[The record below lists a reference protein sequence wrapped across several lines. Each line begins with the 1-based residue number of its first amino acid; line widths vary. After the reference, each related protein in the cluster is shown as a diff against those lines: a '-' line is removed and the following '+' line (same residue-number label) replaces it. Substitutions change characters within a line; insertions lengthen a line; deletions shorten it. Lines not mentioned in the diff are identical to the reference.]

1 MKKKLIAGVIVFLLG
16 IAGISGA
23 AGEGFAFVLFCLAF
37 IFTGALLIFSHFAPG
52 KLKEFIRGLFRK
64 KSKSA
69 PDPVAPS
76 AAPIPKPTI
85 TSHGDSISFSIPAS
99 EFAKSA
105 SSPALIQG
113 DKLDDFIK
121 DFCVIDLETTGLS
134 PSEDRIIEVSALR
147 VRSGDVVDTYT
158 TLINPGRSI
167 SHKIT
172 EITGL
177 TDADLADAPAFSDV
191 CSAVRDFLGD
201 DPLVGHNIAKFDV
214 PFLAYEYDR
223 CDSGPIRNDYI
234 DTLEI
239 SKRLVKNVGNYKLPT
254 VAAALG
260 VTPDG
265 SHRALSDCYTTY
277 QCAVG
282 LSHLAVQ
289 QYYMTHHP
297 ANIDFRTLATEKT
310 SFDEASPVFGKTFV
324 CTGDFEKISLLDAAQ
339 AVLDLGGH
347 VDNNVTK
354 RTHILVTGDFPV
366 QPIKGVYKSNKRKQ
380 ADDKIAGGQAIDI
393 ITEDQLL
400 GMIGR

>member
-1 MKKKLIAGVIVFLLG
+1 MKKKLIAGIIVLILG

-23 AGEGFAFVLFCLAF
+23 AGEGVGYFLFSLA
-37 IFTGALLIFSHFAPG
+37 IIITGALLIFSHFAPG

-113 DKLDDFIK
+113 DKLDDFVK
-121 DFCVIDLETTGLS
+121 DFCVIDLETTGLKS
-134 PSEDRIIEVSALR
+134 SVDRIIEVSALR
-147 VRSGDVVDTYT
+147 VRSGDVVDTYS
-158 TLINPGRSI
+158 TLVNPGVHLSQ
-167 SHKIT
+167 KIT

-177 TDADLADAPAFSDV
+177 TDNDLTDAPSFSDV
-191 CSAVRDFLGD
+191 CSAVLDFLGD
-201 DPLVGHNIAKFDV
+201 DVLVGHNIDFDLG
-214 PFLAYEYDR
+214 FLGYEVR
-223 CDSGPIRNDYI
+223 RAGGGSIKNDYI

-239 SKRLVKNVGNYKLPT
+239 SRRYLKNIENHKLPT
-254 VAAALG
+254 VAEALG

-265 SHRALSDCYTTY
+265 AHRSLADCYTTY
-277 QCAVG
+277 GCAVG

-297 ANIDFRTLATEKT
+297 AKIDFRTLSTEKT
-310 SFDEASPVFGKTFV
+310 SFDKASPVFGKTFV
-324 CTGDFEKISLLDAAQ
+324 FTGDLKKISSLDAAQ

-366 QPIKGVYKSNKRKQ
+366 QPIKGAYKSNKRKQ